1 MSSTTRPS
9 PRTGTIGYARGR
21 LGDVHVSSN
30 STWARAFGP
39 GSSVTMCGTGRSPA
53 IRDEPDDKVHLCAEC
68 ITSMQIG
75 YRRGV

>member
-21 LGDVHVSSN
+21 LGEVQVSSN
-30 STWARAFGP
+30 STCARAFGP

-53 IRDEPDDKVHLCAEC
+53 IRDESDDKVHL
-68 ITSMQIG
+68 
-75 YRRGV
+75 GVDA